1 MQTHWNQHE
10 SPLAAASMMPRTFHN
25 TWLQTGFIL
34 ITALSLGCGQETPTQ
49 RESKAPGPLSPAL
62 PNAADVEQ
70 DISPAIDIELN
81 HQVPISKSDQ
91 NLRTSDPPPSLEA
104 LQELVIESLELGE
117 TDKAWSMI
125 RQAARM
131 DREDFDTRYLMARVL
146 AERNRFTEA
155 VKILDELSGEDP
167 QIQLP
172 VWGQTAEW
180 LTYDG
185 KWSLAEERYRKLIDT
200 LPEVGLAHRKLAE
213 LRLRQGY
220 RSEACAI
227 FQLLCESGNV
237 EEFELRQLLRIGRPF
252 AGELASDEWTP
263 VGLLGKACHLF
274 GENQY
279 EAALGLLEEAGSS
292 EVRAIALRGRLLASL
307 NQSEKLAQWN
317 HDWVADPVDD
327 SGYWYA
333 KGVNAQNTG
342 EHSKAVDFFCECLLT
357 DATAPEAYH
366 RFSESLK
373 QIGENEA
380 SQRATRRAKQLEET
394 HEIGSM
400 FTKDESRDPRKVA
413 ELCTLLD
420 DLKRPLESL
429 SWQAVA
435 MVYNQQSL
443 GMTNENL
450 TLQLKAINQKRMQII
465 ETGSQSATEQ
475 FILCG
480 IEHDPI
486 VNRLP

>member
-1 MQTHWNQHE
+1 MQTHWNRHE
-10 SPLAAASMMPRTFHN
+10 APSIAVSMTPEIMLN
-25 TWLQTGFIL
+25 TWLPYGFIL
-34 ITALSLGCGQETPTQ
+34 MAAILLGCGEETHSQ
-49 RESKAPGPLSPAL
+49 RESIAPGPLSPSLTNPVEVAQEIS
-62 PNAADVEQ
+62 PDVE
-70 DISPAIDIELN
+70 IELN
-81 HQVPISKSDQ
+81 HQVPTSESEQ
-91 NLRTSDPPPSLEA
+91 NLRTSNSPPSLEA

-185 KWSLAEERYRKLIDT
+185 KWSLAEERYRKLIDE

-227 FQLLCESGNV
+227 FQLLCENGNV

-279 EAALGLLEEAGSS
+279 EATLSLLEEAGSS
-292 EVRAIALRGRLLASL
+292 EVKAIALRGRVLASL

-333 KGVNAQNTG
+333 KGVLAQNTG
-342 EHSKAVDFFCECLLT
+342 DHSRAVEFFCECLLT
-357 DATAPEAYH
+357 DATNPDAYH

-373 QIGENEA
+373 HIGQSEA
-380 SQRATRRAKQLEET
+380 SQRAMRRAKQLEET
-394 HEIGSM
+394 HEIGSL
-400 FTKDESRDPRKVA
+400 FTKDQARDPRKVA
-413 ELCTLLD
+413 QLCTLLD

-429 SWQAVA
+429 
-435 MVYNQQSL
+435 
-443 GMTNENL
+443 
-450 TLQLKAINQKRMQII
+450 
-465 ETGSQSATEQ
+465 
-475 FILCG
+475 
-480 IEHDPI
+480 
-486 VNRLP
+486 

>member
-1 MQTHWNQHE
+1 MRTYWNRHE
-10 SPLAAASMMPRTFHN
+10 APSILVSVIPEMIHN
-25 TWLQTGFIL
+25 TWLQCGFIL
-34 ITALSLGCGQETPTQ
+34 VSAISLGCGQETHSQGEP
-49 RESKAPGPLSPAL
+49 KASGPLSPST
-62 PNAADVEQ
+62 PDPVDVVPE
-70 DISPAIDIELN
+70 ISPDVDIELN
-81 HQVPISKSDQ
+81 QQVPTPESEE

-117 TDKAWSMI
+117 TEKAWSMI

-185 KWSLAEERYRKLIDT
+185 KWSLAEERYRKLIDA

-220 RSEACAI
+220 RREACAI
-227 FQLLCESGNV
+227 FQLLCEGGNV

-252 AGELASDEWTP
+252 AGELATDEWTP

-274 GENQY
+274 GENQP
-279 EAALGLLEEAGSS
+279 EATLGLLEKAGPS
-292 EVRAIALRGRLLASL
+292 EVRAIALRGRLLATL

-333 KGVNAQNTG
+333 QGVHAQNTG
-342 EHSKAVDFFCECLLT
+342 DHSKAVEFFCECLLT
-357 DATAPEAYH
+357 DATDPEAYH

-373 QIGENEA
+373 QIGQSEA
-380 SQRATRRAKQLEET
+380 SQQATRRAKQLEET
-394 HEIGSM
+394 HEIGSL

-443 GMTNENL
+443 SMTNENL

-465 ETGSQSATEQ
+465 EAGSQSATDQ

-486 VNRLP
+486 IHRLP